1 VLSSRELVRPPQNCL
16 LYSLILLV
24 LAFRPVTKTTTAT
37 IPDINPLSLKSSNM
51 ASTTAAISCPKIM
64 QRSSSAN
71 QGAAVCGVTEKENAA
86 VLRNKG
92 VFQPAAVMML
102 VKEGKK
108 NDKALVISTT
118 DERAAPKEEALK
130 KSNSSDYQDDAATL
144 PIGNETAWNP
154 LEEVDSA
161 LLAALCDTRERKALY
176 RLEQVILDFMKD
188 NSSEFIEVGGAFN
201 SIVLR
206 QNSHHGFNNGETP
219 DVQAFS
225 NQGHLDLLYQQQ
237 RGLRQ
242 TSFQRLILHRLAD
255 RFCIMREQVNNATN
269 SCGNEGGLVDVG
281 PSQSGQPPSFSPGL
295 IRLVK
300 TSESFIPPH
309 LLTDVDLDLLIDFK
323 NPRARNSGG
332 SNANASTANAH
343 VNNYEEVA
351 KSLSD
356 NITSTTLEAPLS
368 AGGIKKSKK
377 KMIIMKRNT
386 ASESRGSIGGKGKG
400 KQTGISRRKKLEDRE
415 KAYEEARARIFGM
428 NEASGNSS
436 NGGCDESTAKVDRS
450 PVPQREDPQDNTMAR
465 MHSCHSSLLAQNE
478 VNALT
483 APAPGEQLV
492 SSQATSAISTTDHS
506 SPSSPELQGEGDQ
519 QPASPLEAAATESSV
534 PAAITSGAIFK
545 AVYRNRQQEEND
557 PDFKRTSDVRPTY
570 APYVANHYGVP
581 MAYANPA
588 LGQQPTSQLPAMQL
602 QQAHQSHFYH
612 GVHAAKQVQIP
623 QDATAYATN
632 VDNNPLTHW
641 ATAPSRGYYPSPQ
654 QEGQHEK
661 HQAWQLR
668 SQNNCLSQVLPNSTS
683 SSISGNIY
691 TAKNN
696 SLTKQPTIIDRV
708 PGTQRHN
715 DKHEEAVSKALEG
728 LPNIRLEEKSSVY
741 QREKNQALTS
751 PLVGKGE
758 RGDEI

>member
-1 VLSSRELVRPPQNCL
+1 M
-16 LYSLILLV
+16 

-37 IPDINPLSLKSSNM
+37 IPDIDPLSLKSSNM
-51 ASTTAAISCPKIM
+51 ASTTASLSCPKIM
-64 QRSSSAN
+64 QRSSSSSAN
-71 QGAAVCGVTEKENAA
+71 QGAAVCGVTEKENAT

-108 NDKALVISTT
+108 SDQGLAISPI

-130 KSNSSDYQDDAATL
+130 KSKSSKYQDDAATL
-144 PIGNETAWNP
+144 PIGNETTWNP

-176 RLEQVILDFMKD
+176 RLEQVVLDFMRDK
-188 NSSEFIEVGGAFN
+188 SSEYIEVGGAFN
-201 SIVLR
+201 SIVLS

-225 NQGHLDLLYQQQ
+225 NQGQLDLLYQQQ

-281 PSQSGQPPSFSPGL
+281 PSQSGQSPSFSPGL

-300 TSESFIPPH
+300 TNESCIPPH
-309 LLTDVDLDLLIDFK
+309 LLIDVDLDLLIDFK

-332 SNANASTANAH
+332 SNANANTANAH

-351 KSLSD
+351 KSLSE

-368 AGGIKKSKK
+368 ASGIKKSKK

-386 ASESRGSIGGKGKG
+386 ANESRGSIGGKGKG
-400 KQTGISRRKKLEDRE
+400 KQTGVSRRKKLEDRE

-436 NGGCDESTAKVDRS
+436 NSGCDESTAKVDRS

-478 VNALT
+478 VNART
-483 APAPGEQLV
+483 APAPGEHLV
-492 SSQATSAISTTDHS
+492 SSQATSAIPTTDHS

-519 QPASPLEAAATESSV
+519 QPASPLGAAVTESSV

-570 APYVANHYGVP
+570 APYSANHYGVP
-581 MAYANPA
+581 MGYANPA
-588 LGQQPTSQLPAMQL
+588 LGQQPTSQMPAMQL
-602 QQAHQSHFYH
+602 QQGHQSQFYH
-612 GVHAAKQVQIP
+612 GVHAAKQVQVP
-623 QDATAYATN
+623 QDAVYATN

-641 ATAPSRGYYPSPQ
+641 ATSPSCGYYPSPQ

-661 HQAWQLR
+661 HQSWQLR
-668 SQNNCLSQVLPNSTS
+668 SQNNCLSHVLPNSTS

-696 SLTKQPTIIDRV
+696 SLTKQPTIIDWG
-708 PGTQRHN
+708 PGTQR
-715 DKHEEAVSKALEG
+715 DDDEHEEAVSKALEG
-728 LPNIRLEEKSSVY
+728 LPNIRLEEKSAVY

-751 PLVGKGE
+751 PPVSKGE
-758 RGDEI
+758 RSDEI